1 MSGKLVGIDGVQE
14 VKAPIK
20 NSTAMSI
27 SGEVTRPLP
36 SELHCYDTLAKSPSH
51 TETSALHLNSKN
63 PSMQ

>member
-1 MSGKLVGIDGVQE
+1 VQE

-36 SELHCYDTLAKSPSH
+36 SELHCYDILAKSPSH
-51 TETSALHLNSKN
+51 TETSATLTFPPFELQN
-63 PSMQ
+63 PKHAVA